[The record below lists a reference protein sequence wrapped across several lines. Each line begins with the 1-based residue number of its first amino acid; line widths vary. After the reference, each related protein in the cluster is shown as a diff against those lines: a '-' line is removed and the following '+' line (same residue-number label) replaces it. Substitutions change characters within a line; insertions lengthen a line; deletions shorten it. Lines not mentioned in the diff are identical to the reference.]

1 MYKMDTKRTETERGR
16 AGAPK
21 KKTGPPGRRRGSGK
35 RAENKERTRKR
46 ILEAALES
54 FSRKGFF
61 RTTAKE
67 ISDKANI
74 AEGTL
79 FNYFKTKEDLALYFF
94 EQELAALMAW
104 YEQNEALHKR
114 PLSEKLFAIV
124 YRHLERMS
132 PYEDFI
138 GAVYLRA
145 FQPVSRLSPLRL
157 ETQEQNLRYLRF
169 IQGVIEDSEAEGLI
183 RKLGDLAAYAFGL
196 FHFAVLTHWLRDASR
211 GKERT
216 LALLDRSLKIADSVL
231 TRRTW
236 KW

>member
-1 MYKMDTKRTETERGR
+1 MKKMATKLKSARARTSR
-16 AGAPK
+16 AASQG
-21 KKTGPPGRRRGSGK
+21 THHRNSRRRSGK
-35 RAENKERTRKR
+35 REENKEKTRKE
-46 ILEAALES
+46 ILRAALEL
-54 FSRKGFF
+54 FSKKGFF

-67 ISDKANI
+67 ISDKAGI

-94 EQELAALMAW
+94 EQKIAALIDW
-104 YEQNEALHKR
+104 YRRNGALQTR

-124 YRHLERMS
+124 YQHLEQLS

-157 ETQEQNLRYLRF
+157 EAQEQNLRYLRF
-169 IQGVIEDSEAEGLI
+169 IKEVIDSSDAAPLI
-183 RKLGDLAAYAFGL
+183 QRIGDLPAYAFGL
-196 FHFAVLTHWLRDASR
+196 FHFAIITHWLQDSSP

-216 LALLDRSLKIADSVL
+216 LALLDRSLKVADSIL
-231 TRRTW
+231 TRRAW

>member
-1 MYKMDTKRTETERGR
+1 MKTKRTESAR
-16 AGAPK
+16 ARAVSNR
-21 KKTGPPGRRRGSGK
+21 TTPPPGGRRRAGK
-35 RAENKERTRKR
+35 RADNKERTRKR
-46 ILEAALES
+46 ILEAALEL

-94 EQELAALMAW
+94 QEELAALIVW

-169 IQGVIEDSEAEGLI
+169 IQKVIEDSEAEGLI

-196 FHFAVLTHWLRDASR
+196 FHFAVLTHWLHDSSR

-216 LALLDRSLKIADSVL
+216 LALLDRSLKIADSIL

-236 KW
+236 RW